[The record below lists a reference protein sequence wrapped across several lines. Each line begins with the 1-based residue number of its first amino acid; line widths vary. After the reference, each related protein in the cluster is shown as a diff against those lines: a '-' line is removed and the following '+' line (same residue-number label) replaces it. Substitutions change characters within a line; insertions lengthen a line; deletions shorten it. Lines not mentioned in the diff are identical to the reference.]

1 MLKALQLIF
10 EPSTAWASIIQA
22 KRSIW
27 QIAFLYLIP
36 TILIV
41 CALESW
47 GLHSLGNLPSM
58 TGFVERAAQPV
69 EPATIIRYQTVQVIL
84 MVACVFLLSLL
95 LRVLMR
101 TLHCKATYTE
111 VFTAVTYSFAPVFL
125 MIAVNGLP
133 AINPWL
139 CTGIGAILAAKVLY
153 VGLVR
158 VIKPEPTSA
167 LGIYLTASFLIFAF
181 VGLCQFVALQ
191 VLENRLFRTIG
202 S

>member
-10 EPSTAWASIIQA
+10 EPSTAWDTIVQA
-22 KRSIW
+22 KRNVW

-36 TILIV
+36 TILIA
-41 CALESW
+41 CALEAW
-47 GLHSLGNLPSM
+47 GLHALGNKPAM
-58 TGFVERAAQPV
+58 AGFAERAAQPV
-69 EPATIIRYQTVQVIL
+69 AQSTIIRYEIAQAVL
-84 MVACVFLLSLL
+84 MLASVFVLALL
-95 LRVLMR
+95 LRVLMK

-111 VFTAVTYSFAPVFL
+111 VFTAITYSFAPLFL
-125 MIAVNGLP
+125 MIAADGLP

-139 CTGIGAILAAKVLY
+139 CRGIGAILAAKVFY

-167 LGIYLTASFLIFAF
+167 LGIYLIASFLIFAF
-181 VGLCQFVALQ
+181 AGLTQFVILQ
-191 VLENRLFRTIG
+191 VLENGLFRVIG